1 MTETSKVCILT
12 YGNVVS
18 FNLQISIVYQP
29 SSEAGWDGFFFYPKD
44 QRLDPPMEGFEWTCM
59 T

>member
-29 SSEAGWDGFFFYPKD
+29 SSEADWGGLFFYPKD
-44 QRLDPPMEGFEWTCM
+44 QRLDPPMEGFE
-59 T
+59 